1 MPASFSLATRRSRAV
16 NKLPHLRRILAAW
29 RDFDARVCILASRAH
44 FARKFD
50 LAKGV
55 DIYDA
60 IDAAVQEELFCIT
73 STVEGFQWPLTA

>member
-1 MPASFSLATRRSRAV
+1 
-16 NKLPHLRRILAAW
+16 
-29 RDFDARVCILASRAH
+29 
-44 FARKFD
+44 
-50 LAKGV
+50 V